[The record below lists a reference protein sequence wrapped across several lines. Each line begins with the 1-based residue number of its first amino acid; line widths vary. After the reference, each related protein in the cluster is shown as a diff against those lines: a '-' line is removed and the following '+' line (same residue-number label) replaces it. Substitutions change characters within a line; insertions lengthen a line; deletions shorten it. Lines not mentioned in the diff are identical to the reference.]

1 MTEPT
6 STVPAT
12 PSAVVVPPSPGVEAS
27 VPAAAAPGVSVLAA
41 AGISAAVTVCLVAS
55 ALMLYDHYRWKP
67 QRAIATL
74 DIEALVSAREMS
86 IMSSLTRAETTDA
99 DRAVAYDK
107 LSGFG
112 KELEE
117 AIAQAGDACGCDI
130 LVRGAVIGRSAR
142 DLTDDVGARL
152 GINALSVAEGRDRI
166 RRSLAAANPPA
177 PQDARPGDDA
187 VRVSLPGPRV
197 MPAAPEARK

>member
-6 STVPAT
+6 NTAAAT
-12 PSAVVVPPSPGVEAS
+12 PSAVVVPPSSGAEAS

-67 QRAIATL
+67 QRTIATL
-74 DIEALVSAREMS
+74 DIESLVSAREMS
-86 IMSSLTRAETTDA
+86 IMGSLTRPETTDA
-99 DRAVAYDK
+99 DRALAYDK
-107 LSGFG
+107 LTGFG
-112 KELEE
+112 KELED
-117 AIAQAGDACGCDI
+117 AIVQAGEACGCDI
-130 LVRGAVIGRSAR
+130 LVRGAVIGRGAR

-166 RRSLAAANPPA
+166 RRTLAAAKPPA
-177 PQDARPGDDA
+177 PQDVRAGDDA
-187 VRVSLPGPRV
+187 VRVSIPGPRV
-197 MPAAPEARK
+197 MPAAPEGRK